1 MLEKLFDKYFTKKIE
16 YELINFLSIYNI
28 DEKFVYGKNLFSL
41 YVKNRKWKDEEYIL
55 IYTMPYVESFN
66 TLMDIEKIKKELQD
80 YMKDGKLING
90 RWRNNYSNF

>member
-90 RWRNNYSNF
+90 R

>member
-28 DEKFVYGKNLFSL
+28 DQKFVYGKNLFSL

-90 RWRNNYSNF
+90 R

>member
-28 DEKFVYGKNLFSL
+28 DKKFVYGKNLFSL

-55 IYTMPYVESFN
+55 IYTMPYVESFT
-66 TLMDIEKIKKELQD
+66 TLMDIEKIKKELDD
-80 YMKDGKLING
+80 YMKGGKLING
-90 RWRNNYSNF
+90 R

>member
-16 YELINFLSIYNI
+16 YELINFLIIYNI
-28 DEKFVYGKNLFSL
+28 DEKFVYGKNSFSL

-66 TLMDIEKIKKELQD
+66 ILMNIEKIKKELQD

-90 RWRNNYSNF
+90 R

>member
-28 DEKFVYGKNLFSL
+28 DQKFVYGKNLFSL

-66 TLMDIEKIKKELQD
+66 TLMNIEKIKKELQD
-80 YMKDGKLING
+80 YMKGGKLING
-90 RWRNNYSNF
+90 R